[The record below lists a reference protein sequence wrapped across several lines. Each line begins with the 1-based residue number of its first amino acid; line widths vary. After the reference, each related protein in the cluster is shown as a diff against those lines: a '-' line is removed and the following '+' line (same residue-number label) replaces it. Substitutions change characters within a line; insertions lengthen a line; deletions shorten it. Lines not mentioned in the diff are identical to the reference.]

1 MNTRAFY
8 IYEADRDTDSVKVR
22 AIFVDEPMAPC
33 EQRANEVLER
43 LRAANKDDMVHFDI
57 VETIANGSDQAI
69 GLEPT
74 LKDYGLE
81 RVDEMVRLADMEL
94 EVHGEM
100 FAPLWC
106 SASWLA
112 HELKARYNRIVSVR
126 NRHLKLV
133 SPEMSV
139 IGCSDA
145 SNFEQDPGDAGFV
158 ESDQR

>member
-8 IYEADRDTDSVKVR
+8 IWQINRDTENVRVK

-33 EQRANEVLER
+33 EQRANEALER
-43 LRAANKDDMVHFDI
+43 FRAAEKDDMVYYEL

-74 LKDYGLE
+74 LKDYGAE

-133 SPEMSV
+133 SPEISV

-145 SNFEQDPGDAGFV
+145 SNFEKDPGDAGFV